1 MRKVLIALFVL
12 LVLALNWAALHDIL
26 KGEAN
31 VWAEWAFVIV
41 SVLLLAVY
49 LIRKM
54 REAKSR

>member
-1 MRKVLIALFVL
+1 MRKVWITLFVL

-26 KGEAN
+26 KGEAD
-31 VWAEWAFVIV
+31 VWAEWAFVTA

-49 LIRKM
+49 VVRKV